1 MEAAVAGISGVWGTD
16 MVRVV
21 PQRTAREQGRSVLRA
36 LRLAA
41 VAGGAALLAAC
52 QVVPKG
58 AEPAAPPPPPTQ
70 AQTGPTAGLPT
81 DTDRHRVA
89 LLVPRTGSNADVGE
103 SIANATQLAL
113 LDTGSDR
120 LRITTY
126 DTATGAAA
134 AAKQAIADGN
144 RLILGPLLAQDVE
157 AVSTIARAAG
167 VPVLSF
173 SNDASVAGNGVF
185 ILGFVPGQSVERAV
199 SYAKAQGQSRFAALI
214 PKTTYGARAE
224 AAFRQAVADNGGS
237 LVAVESYD
245 RTVAAMSGAARRI
258 ANAPAHDAL
267 LIADAGSNAIRIV
280 PLSRPVAG
288 AAPRILGTE
297 LWNTDTGVA
306 NSTALRGAWFASVSD
321 GLYRQLV
328 TKYRARFGKAPF
340 RLASL
345 GYDSVLL
352 TVRVA
357 RNWKPATA
365 FPTDRLM
372 ASDGFGGIDGI
383 FRFDRRGIA
392 QRALEVSE
400 VGPGG
405 FKVIDAAPTKW

>member
-1 MEAAVAGISGVWGTD
+1 MEAAVAGVSGDLGAD
-16 MVRVV
+16 MMRVV
-21 PQRTAREQGRSVLRA
+21 PQRTAREQGPSVLRA

-41 VAGGAALLAAC
+41 VAAGAALLAAC
-52 QVVPKG
+52 QVVPKS
-58 AEPAAPPPPPTQ
+58 AAPVAPPPPTQ
-70 AQTGPTAGLPT
+70 TQTGPTAGLPT

-89 LLVPRTGSNADVGE
+89 LLVPRTGANADVGN

-120 LRITTY
+120 VRITTY
-126 DTATGAAA
+126 DTAGGAAA
-134 AAKQAIADGN
+134 AARQAIADGN

-157 AVSTIARAAG
+157 AVAPIARAAS

-185 ILGFVPGQSVERAV
+185 ILGFVPGQSVERV
-199 SYAKAQGQSRFAALI
+199 VGYAKAQGQNRFAALI

-224 AAFRQAVADNGGS
+224 AAFRQAVADAGGT

-267 LIADAGSNAIRIV
+267 LIADAGANAIRIV
-280 PLSRPVAG
+280 PLSRPVTG
-288 AAPRILGTE
+288 AAPRVLGTE

-306 NSTALRGAWFASVSD
+306 SSTALRGAWFASVSD

-328 TKYRARFGKAPF
+328 TKYRSRFGTAPF

-357 RNWKPATA
+357 RDWKPGTA
-365 FPTDRLM
+365 FPADRLM

-383 FRFDRRGIA
+383 FRFDTRGIA

-405 FKVIDAAPTKW
+405 FKVIDGAPTKW